1 MSHYNVLFQSVG
13 TGRDSPQETSFFP
26 FPEWE
31 DEFKTLIFEKR
42 EFNFTQVY
50 NVGFSFFSYSSL
62 LSHFEAGT
70 NELIEEKNKPEI
82 KVFLPKCQR
91 RALVLAE

>member
-13 TGRDSPQETSFFP
+13 TGRDRPQKTSFLP

-42 EFNFTQVY
+42 EFNSTQVC
-50 NVGFSFFSYSSL
+50 NVGYSFFSYSSL

-70 NELIEEKNKPEI
+70 DELIEI
-82 KVFLPKCQR
+82 KINQK
-91 RALVLAE
+91 